1 MTRNNKKTIYIFGN
15 PLLDF
20 DNLPLKLAPKLQKIF
35 PEIDF
40 VITDPSENLEPING
54 ELIIIDTVEGT
65 EKVVTIDDLEKIQT
79 TRIYSLHDFDL
90 AFNLKLLQKIGK
102 LKKVKIFGVPM
113 DGDEEEILKQL
124 TKMVRSHTQ
133 FTRKKC
139 EAQLMQGS

>member
-1 MTRNNKKTIYIFGN
+1 MKHKKIILIFGN

-20 DNLPLKLAPKLQKIF
+20 DNLPLKLAPKLQKKF

-40 VITDPSENLEPING
+40 VITDPSENLNPIGG
-54 ELIIIDTVEGT
+54 ELIIIDTVENI
-65 EKVVTIDDLEKIQT
+65 KNVVLIDDIEKLETGK
-79 TRIYSLHDFDL
+79 IYSLHDFDL

-113 DGDEEEILKQL
+113 EGDEEKILKQL
-124 TKMVRSHTQ
+124 TKIIRNHVQ

-139 EAQLMQGS
+139 EAQDMQGS

>member
-1 MTRNNKKTIYIFGN
+1 MKRKHTIHIFGN

-20 DNLPLKLAPKLQKIF
+20 DNLPIKLAPKLQKLF

-40 VITDPSENLEPING
+40 VITDPSENLEPVDG
-54 ELIIIDTVEGT
+54 ELIIIDTVEDT
-65 EKVVTIDDLEKIQT
+65 EKVTVINDLEKI
-79 TRIYSLHDFDL
+79 RIGKIYSLHDFDL

-113 DGDEEEILKQL
+113 SGNEENVLEQL
-124 TKMVRSHTQ
+124 IKMISNHTQ